1 MVKAV
6 VAQVISTFRVGGAET
21 LALELAS
28 RVRRDRFEPI
38 AIALRRTGEMEPRF
52 RRAGI
57 ETLVLGCA
65 EERGLDLCGLAR
77 LAQALRRRRVKV
89 LHCHNRMATVYG
101 APAARLA
108 GVPVIVCTRHAA
120 PTIYRSRGRP
130 TLLERMAIPF
140 VDHFAAVSNEVRET
154 AARFGR
160 LPAKRSSVICNG
172 ADLQRFRPA
181 NREKRAGKTALIC
194 VARLSQEKRH
204 DVLLAAVRRLLD
216 SGLALE
222 LAVVGDGPMR
232 QALVKQIAELRLEGA
247 VRLLGMRDDVA
258 ELLQGADLFVM
269 PSATEGM
276 PITVIEAMACAL
288 PIVAT
293 AVGGFLELVRDGE
306 NGFLVPVGDADALA
320 QALARLIQD
329 RDLLR
334 RIGAANRRVAEEK
347 FDIADTVR
355 NYEELYARL
364 LQVKGFFKR
373 EPCMRQP
380 CEGL

>member
-1 MVKAV
+1 MQSV
-6 VAQVISTFRVGGAET
+6 VAQILSTFRVGGAEA
-21 LALELAS
+21 LALDLAS
-28 RVRRDRFEPI
+28 RASRERFEPV
-38 AIALRRTGEMEPRF
+38 AIALRRTGDMEPRF
-52 RRAGI
+52 RQAGI
-57 ETLVLGCA
+57 QTLALGCS
-65 EERGLDLCGLAR
+65 EERGLDLGGLAR
-77 LAQALRRRRVKV
+77 FAQALRRRRVKV
-89 LHCHNRMATVYG
+89 LHCHNRMATIYG
-101 APAARLA
+101 VPAARLA

-160 LPAKRSSVICNG
+160 LPAKRSSVIYNG

-181 NREKRAGKTALIC
+181 NPARRDGKPALIC
-194 VARLSQEKRH
+194 VARLSPEKRH

-222 LAVVGDGPMR
+222 LTVVGDGPTR
-232 QALVKQIAELRLEGA
+232 PALEKQIADLRLEDA

-258 ELLQGADLFVM
+258 ELLREADLFTM

-293 AVGGFLELVRDGE
+293 AVGGFLELVKDGE

-320 QALARLIQD
+320 QALARLIKD

-355 NYEELYARL
+355 NYEELYLRL
-364 LQVKGFFKR
+364 LEAKTGGR
-373 EPCMRQP
+373 A
-380 CEGL
+380 

>member
-1 MVKAV
+1 VKSV
-6 VAQVISTFRVGGAET
+6 VAQVISTFRVGGAEA

-28 RVRRDRFEPI
+28 RMRRDRFEPI
-38 AIALRRTGEMEPRF
+38 AIALRRPGEMESRF
-52 RRAGI
+52 QRAGI
-57 ETLVLGCA
+57 ETLVVGCA
-65 EERGLDLCGLAR
+65 EARGLDLVGLAR
-77 LAQALRRRRVKV
+77 LVQALRRRHVKV
-89 LHCHNRMATVYG
+89 LHCHNRMAMVYG

-108 GVPVIVCTRHAA
+108 GVPVVVCTRHAA

-140 VDHFAAVSNEVRET
+140 VDHFAAVSKEVREA

-172 ADLQRFRPA
+172 ADMQRFHPGD
-181 NREKRAGKTALIC
+181 RERRAGKAALIC
-194 VARLSQEKRH
+194 VARLSPEKRH

-222 LAVVGDGPMR
+222 LSVVGDGPMR
-232 QALVKQIAELRLEGA
+232 PALEKQIAELRLEGA

-258 ELLQGADLFVM
+258 DLLRAADLFVM

-293 AVGGFLELVRDGE
+293 AVGGFLELVKDGE

-355 NYEELYARL
+355 NYEELYLRL
-364 LQVKGFFKR
+364 LRAKNGDF
-373 EPCMRQP
+373 
-380 CEGL
+380 

>member
-1 MVKAV
+1 VLKAV
-6 VAQVISTFRVGGAET
+6 VAQVLSTFRVGGAEA

-28 RVRRDRFEPI
+28 RASRDRFEPV
-38 AIALRRTGEMEPRF
+38 AIALRRTGDMEPRF
-52 RRAGI
+52 AQAGI
-57 ETLVLGCA
+57 PTLALGCA
-65 EERGLDLCGLAR
+65 EDRGLDLGGLAR
-77 LAQALRRRRVKV
+77 FAQALRRRRVKV

-101 APAARLA
+101 VPAARLA
-108 GVPVIVCTRHAA
+108 GVPVIICTRHAA

-154 AARFGR
+154 AARFKR
-160 LPAKRSSVICNG
+160 LPAKRSSVIYNG

-181 NREKRAGKTALIC
+181 SPARSAEKPALIC
-194 VARLSQEKRH
+194 VARLSPEKRH

-216 SGLALE
+216 SGLALD
-222 LAVVGDGPMR
+222 LTVVGDGPTR
-232 QALVKQIAELRLEGA
+232 PALEKQIADLRLEGA

-258 ELLQGADLFVM
+258 ELLREADLFTM

-276 PITVIEAMACAL
+276 PITVIEAMACGL

-293 AVGGFLELVRDGE
+293 AVGGFLELVKDGE

-320 QALARLIQD
+320 QALARLIRD

-355 NYEELYARL
+355 NYEELYLRL
-364 LQVKGFFKR
+364 LEAKTGGR
-373 EPCMRQP
+373 A
-380 CEGL
+380 

>member
-1 MVKAV
+1 VKSV
-6 VAQVISTFRVGGAET
+6 VAQVISSFRVGGAEA

-28 RVRRDRFEPI
+28 RARRDRFEPI
-38 AIALRRTGEMEPRF
+38 AIALRRTGEMEARF

-57 ETLVLGCA
+57 ETLVLDCA
-65 EERGLDLCGLAR
+65 EARGLDLGGLGRLAR
-77 LAQALRRRRVKV
+77 ALRRRRVKL
-89 LHCHNRMATVYG
+89 LHCHNRMGLVYG

-108 GVPVIVCTRHAA
+108 GVPVTVCTCHAA
-120 PTIYRSRGRP
+120 PTIYRNRGRP
-130 TLLERMAIPF
+130 TLLERMVIPL

-154 AARFGR
+154 GARLGK
-160 LPAKRSSVICNG
+160 LPAKRSSVIYNG
-172 ADLQRFRPA
+172 ADMERFRPA
-181 NREKRAGKTALIC
+181 DPPRHPGKAALIC
-194 VARLSQEKRH
+194 VARLSPEKRH

-216 SGLALE
+216 SGLALD
-222 LAVVGDGPMR
+222 LSVVGDGPTR
-232 QALVKQIAELRLEGA
+232 PALEKQIAQLRLEGA

-258 ELLQGADLFVM
+258 ELLQEADLFTM

-293 AVGGFLELVRDGE
+293 AVGGLPELVKEGE

-320 QALARLIQD
+320 QALGRLIKD

-347 FDIADTVR
+347 FDIADTAR
-355 NYEELYARL
+355 NYEELYLRL
-364 LQVKGFFKR
+364 LEAKIGGR
-373 EPCMRQP
+373 R
-380 CEGL
+380 

>member
-1 MVKAV
+1 MKCV
-6 VAQVISTFRVGGAET
+6 VAQVISTFRVGGAEA

-28 RVRRDRFEPI
+28 HSSRDRFEPI
-38 AIALRRTGEMEPRF
+38 AIALRCTGEMEPRF

-65 EERGLDLCGLAR
+65 EKRGLDILGIIRFAR
-77 LAQALRRRRVKV
+77 ALRRRRVKV

-101 APAARLA
+101 VPAARLA

-140 VDHFAAVSNEVRET
+140 VDHFAAVSKEVRET

-160 LPAKRSSVICNG
+160 LPEKRSSVIYNG
-172 ADLQRFRPA
+172 ADMQRFRPA
-181 NREKRAGKTALIC
+181 DPERRAAKTALIC
-194 VARLSQEKRH
+194 VARLSPEKRH
-204 DVLLAAVRRLLD
+204 DVLFAAVRQLLD
-216 SGLALE
+216 SGLDLE
-222 LAVVGDGPMR
+222 LSVAGDGPMR
-232 QALVKQIAELRLEGA
+232 PALEKQIAELRLESA

-258 ELLQGADLFVM
+258 DLLRESDLFVM

-276 PITVIEAMACAL
+276 PITVIEAMACGL

-293 AVGGFLELVRDGE
+293 AVGGFLELVKDGE

-320 QALARLIQD
+320 RALAKLIKD

-334 RIGAANRRVAEEK
+334 RIGAANRRVAMEK

-355 NYEELYARL
+355 NYEELYLRL
-364 LQVKGFFKR
+364 LDEKIGGR
-373 EPCMRQP
+373 R
-380 CEGL
+380 